1 MPLYELGVM
10 MDPEAGPD
18 DEATALDRLEKVITD
33 RKGIVVEKDARGR
46 RRLAYPIKK
55 RTYGVYHFWKFEVD
69 GQALT
74 DLNFELRTNDVVMR
88 SLILNLDREMK
99 RQQKT
104 DRLLQAKAAKKAA
117 KAEAKAKADD
127 ASS

>member
-1 MPLYELGVM
+1 MPLYELGVLV
-10 MDPEAGPD
+10 DPEVGPD
-18 DEATALDRLEKVITD
+18 DESVALDRLEKIITD
-33 RKGIVVEKDARGR
+33 RKGTIVDKDARGR

-55 RTYGVYHFWKFEVD
+55 RTHGVYHFWKFNVD

-74 DLNFELRTNDVVMR
+74 DLTFEFRTNDVFMR

-99 RQQKT
+99 RQRKT
-104 DRLLQAKAAKKAA
+104 DRKLQAKAAAKAA

-127 ASS
+127 GDK